1 MTWGQ
6 SVLLKSERWIYL
18 LTGLRYPAKTVYPDI
33 SPVSWEILSES
44 IGDVDINTIGIKLRR
59 VFLTEEDRV
68 RQVHIKYDYKH
79 KDRFIFYVRDAEMDD
94 NLGQRFA
101 DAVMLSL
108 AVAYDV
114 AIEENPKAI
123 RISESCLRK
132 GRIIRI
138 KDVVGREGIG
148 GQMYF
153 DVVHAVGVPS
163 EVLDYVWHIVPVI
176 LGNQSLMDATSFY
189 RESITQ
195 TWVADDDVCNIIWE
209 NSDLPS
215 SQVER
220 ARVETAYQN
229 AFKAVE
235 AVVGEPPKDETK
247 LRSTL
252 IRNGVNP
259 DEIVDYHIYEMKP
272 GKETLLKK
280 LIDMHQ
286 TRDKIAAHGKTNIP
300 RTIGYCELK
309 DKQALARHLIL
320 ANIDYILKSQNEAS
334 NSA

>member
-1 MTWGQ
+1 
-6 SVLLKSERWIYL
+6 LKSKRWIYL
-18 LTGLRYPAKTVYPDI
+18 LTGLMYPVKTVYPNV
-33 SPVSWEILSES
+33 SPDSWDILSES
-44 IGDVDINTIGIKLRR
+44 IGDVDISTIGIRLRR

-68 RQVHIKYDYKH
+68 RQVHLQYEYKNE
-79 KDRFIFYVRDAEMDD
+79 DRFIFYIRDAEMDD
-94 NLGQRFA
+94 NLAQRFA

-114 AIEENPKAI
+114 AMEETPKAI
-123 RISESCLRK
+123 RIPESCIKK
-132 GRIIRI
+132 GRIVRI
-138 KDVVGREGIG
+138 KDVIGHEGIG

-195 TWVADDDVCNIIWE
+195 AWVANDDVYDIMWE

-229 AFKAVE
+229 AFKAIE
-235 AVVGEPPKDETK
+235 AVIGEPPKNEK
-247 LRSTL
+247 RLRLTL
-252 IRNGVNP
+252 VRNGVNP
-259 DEIVDYHIYEMKP
+259 DEIVGYDLYGMKP
-272 GKETLLKK
+272 AKETLLKK

-286 TRDKIAAHGKTNIP
+286 TRDKMAAHGKTNVP
-300 RTIGYCELK
+300 RAIGYCELK
-309 DKQALARHLIL
+309 DKQALACHLIL
-320 ANIDYILKSQNEAS
+320 ANIEFILKSQNKA
-334 NSA
+334 

>member
-1 MTWGQ
+1 M
-6 SVLLKSERWIYL
+6 
-18 LTGLRYPAKTVYPDI
+18 YPAKTVYPDI

-44 IGDVDINTIGIKLRR
+44 IGDVYISTIGIKLRR

-68 RQVHIKYDYKH
+68 RQVHMQYEYKNE
-79 KDRFIFYVRDAEMDD
+79 DRFIFYIGDAKMDD
-94 NLGQRFA
+94 NLAQRFA

-108 AVAYDV
+108 AVAHDV
-114 AIEENPKAI
+114 AIEETPKAI
-123 RISESCLRK
+123 RISESCLKK

-138 KDVVGREGIG
+138 KDVVGHEGIG

-176 LGNQSLMDATSFY
+176 LANQSLMDATSFY

-195 TWVADDDVCNIIWE
+195 AWVTNDDVYEIMCE

-235 AVVGEPPKDETK
+235 AVIGEPPKDETK
-247 LRSTL
+247 LRLIL

-259 DEIVDYHIYEMKP
+259 DEIVGYDLYRMKP
-272 GKETLLKK
+272 AKETLLKK
-280 LIDMHQ
+280 VIDMHQ
-286 TRDKIAAHGKTNIP
+286 ARDKMAAHGKTNIP

-309 DKQALARHLIL
+309 DKQALACHIIL
-320 ANIDYILKSQNEAS
+320 TNINSILQSQNKAS
-334 NSA
+334 NHA